1 MLIDLVH
8 GRIITILKSLQSYND
23 FLRTANLRGIF
34 FSFYAFLSFVREDTG
49 SIFVLLKDYDGY
61 GKFGLVATIVAMVC
75 ECDGGGVER
84 DFARNALFAG
94 VYRFCAA

>member
-1 MLIDLVH
+1 M
-8 GRIITILKSLQSYND
+8 
-23 FLRTANLRGIF
+23 
-34 FSFYAFLSFVREDTG
+34 REDGG

-75 ECDGGGVER
+75 ECDGGGVEC
-84 DFARNALFAG
+84 DFAGNALCAV